1 MKDAAVARGAGLH
14 ARVALPA
21 VERVA
26 AQAQR
31 HIQVV
36 HGQRALQLGG
46 VFNGHARALGQI
58 RAHGMGGVAQQG
70 NNALGHVG
78 RPAHR
83 GTVAQRPQAPATTR
97 LGHTA
102 HRLLQRGASAL

>member
-58 RAHGMGGVAQQG
+58 RAHGVGGVAQQG
-70 NNALGHVG
+70 HHALGHLV
-78 RPAHR
+78 RPAHGR
-83 GTVAQRPQAPATTR
+83 AVAQRPQAPATAC
-97 LGHTA
+97 LDHTA
-102 HRLLQRGASAL
+102 HHLLQRCAGAL